1 MAKNGGEVWTAA
13 GKSQDD
19 FMLKDECIL
28 LDFAD
33 NVIGHDNKYNAHKW
47 VVGQPRGML
56 HRAFSV
62 MLFDR
67 NGRLLLQQRA
77 SDKITF
83 PDVWTNTCCS
93 HPLYGMAPSEVD
105 TPEATL

>member
-67 NGRLLLQQRA
+67 NGRLLLQQRVGQYHVPRRL
-77 SDKITF
+77 DEHVLL
-83 PDVWTNTCCS
+83 P
-93 HPLYGMAPSEVD
+93 PLVRHGSFGS
-105 TPEATL
+105 

>member
-1 MAKNGGEVWTAA
+1 
-13 GKSQDD
+13 
-19 FMLKDECIL
+19 MLRDECIL

-62 MLFDR
+62 ML
-67 NGRLLLQQRA
+67 
-77 SDKITF
+77 
-83 PDVWTNTCCS
+83 V
-93 HPLYGMAPSEVD
+93 
-105 TPEATL
+105 